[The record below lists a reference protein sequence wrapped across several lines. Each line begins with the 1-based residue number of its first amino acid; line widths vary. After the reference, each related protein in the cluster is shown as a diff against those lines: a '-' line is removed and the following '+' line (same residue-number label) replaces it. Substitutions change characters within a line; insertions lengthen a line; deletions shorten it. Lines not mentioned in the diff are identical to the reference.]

1 MRNQATDRWQAKYK
15 KRRFDMKKFFVIVL
29 MIMTVFALFA
39 NGGNEAA
46 SADKKGIAGTKENP
60 RILRA
65 GTSAPASSDPTN
77 GLNVMH
83 ASLNEKLMELSGGTI
98 GYECIFGG
106 ALGNNTQLLAQLK
119 QGTLDLMPTGF
130 DLATNLPKS
139 EKFYAV
145 AMPYV
150 FDNDAHMDAFLK
162 SDLWKQMVEEIRE
175 AAGIYISGLG
185 CHQTARSFNTVK
197 PVVHPSDLKN
207 LRMRVP
213 ESTVQ
218 MKLWQATGAA
228 PMVIPASELYTS
240 LSSGLVDG
248 QENDIVAS
256 AAALKLYEVAP
267 YFTETD
273 YIKQAMLMYMSDKTW
288 QAMTEEEQ
296 GWWNEALAYACEK
309 GSAAYAA
316 KYEAAK
322 QEIREHGGTIVEFDF
337 DEWKAYFSQ
346 LVHEQFDGQFFPA
359 GLYDQIQA
367 TPY

>member
-1 MRNQATDRWQAKYK
+1 
-15 KRRFDMKKFFVIVL
+15 
-29 MIMTVFALFA
+29 
-39 NGGNEAA
+39 
-46 SADKKGIAGTKENP
+46 
-60 RILRA
+60 
-65 GTSAPASSDPTN
+65 
-77 GLNVMH
+77 
-83 ASLNEKLMELSGGTI
+83 
-98 GYECIFGG
+98 
-106 ALGNNTQLLAQLK
+106 
-119 QGTLDLMPTGF
+119 
-130 DLATNLPKS
+130 
-139 EKFYAV
+139 
-145 AMPYV
+145 
-150 FDNDAHMDAFLK
+150 
-162 SDLWKQMVEEIRE
+162 
-175 AAGIYISGLG
+175 
-185 CHQTARSFNTVK
+185 
-197 PVVHPSDLKN
+197 
-207 LRMRVP
+207 MRVP

>member
-1 MRNQATDRWQAKYK
+1 
-15 KRRFDMKKFFVIVL
+15 MKKILVIVL
-29 MIMTVFALFA
+29 MALTVFAIFA
-39 NGGNEAA
+39 NGGTEAA
-46 SADKKGIAGTKENP
+46 ASGEKKGIAGTKENP
-60 RILRA
+60 RVLRA

-77 GLNVMH
+77 GLRIMH
-83 ASLNEKLMELSGGTI
+83 EALKAKLEELSGGTI
-98 GYECIFGG
+98 SYECIYGG

-130 DLATNLPKS
+130 DLATNLPNS

-150 FDNDAHMDAFLK
+150 FDNDAHLDAFLK
-162 SDLWKQMVEEIRE
+162 SDLWNQMVEEIRQSS
-175 AAGIYISGLG
+175 GIYISGLG

-197 PVVHPSDLKN
+197 PVVHPEDLKN

-256 AAALKLYEVAP
+256 AQMLKLYEVAP

-296 GWWNEALAYACEK
+296 GWWNEALA
-309 GSAAYAA
+309 

-337 DEWKAYFSQ
+337 NEWKAYFSK